1 MSRKKAQENIDSLR
15 AYLDSVN
22 ALPAQGGKVSIAA
35 VATAA
40 GIDRQALYRNPT
52 AKTLLD
58 SAVFE
63 KGLVGIEPRASG
75 DRSEAEKALE
85 RQVRALEAR
94 NAALMAENADL
105 RSRIR
110 KFEHIEQMTVEGKR
124 VIP

>member
-1 MSRKKAQENIDSLR
+1 MSRKKAQENIYALR

-22 ALPAQGGKVSIAA
+22 ALPAQDGKVSIVA

-40 GIDRQALYRNPT
+40 GIDRQVLYRNPT

-58 SAVFE
+58 TAVSE
-63 KGLVGIEPRASG
+63 KGLVGIEPRTAG

-94 NAALMAENADL
+94 NAVLMAENADL
-105 RSRIR
+105 RARVR
-110 KFEHIEQMTVEGKR
+110 KFEHIEQMTVQGKR

>member
-1 MSRKKAQENIDSLR
+1 MSRKKAQENIDALR
-15 AYLDSVN
+15 AYLDGVN
-22 ALPAQGGKVSIAA
+22 ALPAQGGKVSVAA

-40 GIDRQALYRNPT
+40 GIDRQVLYRNPT
-52 AKTLLD
+52 AKALLD
-58 SAVFE
+58 TAVSE
-63 KGLVGIEPRASG
+63 KGLVGIEPRTAG

-85 RQVRALEAR
+85 RQVRTLEAR

-105 RSRIR
+105 RARVR